1 MGRSPPCLT
10 HTWPDAPVGL
20 RRTGSAGAGSGQL
33 GPARTAIHGEEA
45 VARWRAAGQSE
56 EVIGFLLQVYGNT
69 PEVGRTVV
77 DTVEK
82 VTGRPARS
90 FARWAAEHA
99 DAFKA

>member
-1 MGRSPPCLT
+1 
-10 HTWPDAPVGL
+10 
-20 RRTGSAGAGSGQL
+20 
-33 GPARTAIHGEEA
+33 
-45 VARWRAAGQSE
+45 
-56 EVIGFLLQVYGNT
+56 VIGFLLQVYGNT

-90 FARWAAEHA
+90 FARWAAGHA